1 MSYTVEMMPIT
12 ELKEYANNPRINKE
26 SVEKVVL
33 SINTV
38 GWKVPIIVDE
48 DNVILAGHT
57 RLKAAQLIGLNE
69 VPVHTALDLSES
81 QKTAFRIMDN
91 KSQDYSEWN
100 DDLLRE
106 ELLKL
111 SDLDFDLNL
120 TGFNANEIQKLTED
134 MLEFTEPEEIIEGN
148 EDINF
153 DDFQTSNIRMVNL
166 FLTQDTEPVF
176 QERVDALK
184 EKWGLENT
192 TETVF
197 AAIERCASNESL

>member
-176 QERVDALK
+176 QERVAALK

>member
-1 MSYTVEMMPIT
+1 M
-12 ELKEYANNPRINKE
+12 
-26 SVEKVVL
+26 L

>member
-120 TGFNANEIQKLTED
+120 TGFNANEIQKLTES

-153 DDFQTSNIRMVNL
+153 DDLQASNIRMVNL

>member
-176 QERVDALK
+176 QDRVDALK

>member
-134 MLEFTEPEEIIEGN
+134 MLEFTEPEEIIGN

>member
-120 TGFNANEIQKLTED
+120 TGFNANEIQKLTES

-153 DDFQTSNIRMVNL
+153 DDLQASNIRMVNL

-184 EKWGLENT
+184 EKWSLNNT
-192 TETVF
+192 TEAVF
-197 AAIERCASNESL
+197 AAVERCFNDESL